1 VLRRI
6 FTTFALML
14 LALGCESD
22 GGDTNLDGMSVGG
35 GADIQD
41 VQADEAE
48 EETPE
53 PEKKCIGSDIQPSFA
68 QFDDECADI
77 EDECQIIP
85 QPEPFTGCYCM
96 ICGFLGNMKKC
107 FLPCCTPPCIP

>member
-1 VLRRI
+1 MRRVVN
-6 FTTFALML
+6 L
-14 LALGCESD
+14 LAVMFLVLGCSSD
-22 GGDTNLDGMSVGG
+22 GDDTNLDGVSVGG

-41 VQADEAE
+41 VQAAPEE

-77 EDECQIIP
+77 VDECQIIP

-96 ICGFLGNMKKC
+96 ICGYLGTMKKC
-107 FLPCCTPPCIP
+107 FLPCCTAPCIP